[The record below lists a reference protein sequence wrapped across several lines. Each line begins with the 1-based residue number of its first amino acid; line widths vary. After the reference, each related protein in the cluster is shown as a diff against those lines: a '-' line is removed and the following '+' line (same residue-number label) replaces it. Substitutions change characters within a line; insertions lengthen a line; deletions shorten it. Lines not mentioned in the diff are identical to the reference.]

1 MINLKRTAYDKII
14 RDGSKYLPFLK
25 KAKYVGSFYLVRTI
39 MSNSKK
45 DDDRTYQTDN
55 YSNKI
60 VTILSGKWNTAVT
73 LSNKILNILSRKK

>member
-1 MINLKRTAYDKII
+1 
-14 RDGSKYLPFLK
+14 
-25 KAKYVGSFYLVRTI
+25 